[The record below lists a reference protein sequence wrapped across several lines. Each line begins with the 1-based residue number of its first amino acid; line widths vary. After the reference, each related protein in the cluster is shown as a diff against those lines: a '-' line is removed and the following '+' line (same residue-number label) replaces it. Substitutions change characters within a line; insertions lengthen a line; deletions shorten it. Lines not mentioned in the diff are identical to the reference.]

1 MLLVL
6 FGGYYCSPDFE
17 FEKNYN
23 DIQVL
28 DIEEMRWIDSEHLE
42 VDDPKPQPRYSHT
55 ATLIYSEMYV
65 FGGTFSS
72 FNEPENVNYND
83 LWMLNL

>member
-1 MLLVL
+1 MLLVF

-17 FEKNYN
+17 FEKNFN

-28 DIEEMRWIDSEHLE
+28 DIEEMRWIDASSMQIP
-42 VDDPKPQPRYSHT
+42 DPKPAPRHSHT

-65 FGGTFSS
+65 FGGICSN
-72 FNEPENVNYND
+72 FNEP
-83 LWMLNL
+83 